1 MSNLLDNVGGDL
13 AESAAEGFAEG
24 VDMALQETMT
34 DKSKATRYITR
45 ALVLLGGVGGGTW
58 MTVSGFGSMANDP
71 DKAKALI
78 FLGIVLGIGSI
89 ISVVRS
95 IIKRKREKHD

>member
-1 MSNLLDNVGGDL
+1 MSNLLDNVGSDL

-58 MTVSGFGSMANDP
+58 ISLSGAGIMADNP
-71 DKAKALI
+71 DQAKALI

-89 ISVVRS
+89 ISVIRS
-95 IIKRKREKHD
+95 IIKRKREKND